1 MLIRLTILNYQER
14 HPMPQDL
21 PALPISFLEY
31 IRTFTMYESQHAGE
45 GLISDIITGYKS
57 FFDNLPANHQLIAV
71 EPGTTFSDQILTEY
85 RKSLSNVNLNYM
97 VGTTFNESV
106 ITVWFNNQ
114 AYHTA
119 PLTINLINNAILKYV
134 I

>member
-1 MLIRLTILNYQER
+1 MEDLFQGA
-14 HPMPQDL
+14 QDL

-31 IRTFTMYESQHAGE
+31 IRTFTVYESQHAGD
-45 GLISDIITGYKS
+45 LMPNIITGYKR
-57 FFDNLPANHQLIAV
+57 FFDNLPDNHQLIQV
-71 EPGTTFSDQILTEY
+71 EPGMSFSDKILTEY

-97 VGTTFNESV
+97 VGTTFNDSV

-114 AYHTA
+114 AYHTV

-134 I
+134 ILSYLI